1 MVNEVIKIRG
11 DGEGTSPVSRQF
23 FDVLDNVSHSD
34 ITHVKISEA
43 LTGTFDSR
51 GEESINT
58 SMYDELEVATN
69 MLSLVTSKLVEPT
82 VSAIASIEHD
92 IEKASIEADTDG
104 AEPFQMEVAADVI
117 WTSVFGLMIGGAII
131 GNLIVV
137 WIVLG
142 NIHIMFMIE
151 KINTVYYFNYNY

>member
-11 DGEGTSPVSRQF
+11 DGEGTSPVPRQF
-23 FDVLDNVSHSD
+23 FDDLDNVSRSD
-34 ITHVKISEA
+34 ITHVKLSEA

-51 GEESINT
+51 REESTKT
-58 SMYDELEVATN
+58 SVYEHVEVATN
-69 MLSLVTSKLVEPT
+69 ILSLVTSNLVEPT

-131 GNLIVV
+131 GNLVVV

-142 NIHIMFMIE
+142 NNHITFMIMT
-151 KINTVYYFNYNY
+151 INIVYYCN